1 MTSSCPKRRRAKRTP
16 SSILVRTFCL
26 RRCAAISA
34 TSPNQDG
41 VEGTD
46 SAEVWMIT
54 DPSAILVI
62 CTSLRE
68 SVLFFLLKEAHFMLA
83 RSFLAARCAIRGSRL
98 HCLVGWR
105 ISTCTCAPLARG
117 EKPSGSTQASEYR
130 RLRLSQPAVRV
141 LRHHRRFHSCAGW
154 RWQTWPGREDPDL
167 SLSGLP
173 HHLHFQALHAFLSSE
188 NPFPA
193 DRNRALCPG

>member
-68 SVLFFLLKEAHFMLA
+68 SVLFFLLKEAHFLLA
-83 RSFLAARCAIRGSRL
+83 RYFLAARCAIRGQI
-98 HCLVGWR
+98 HQ
-105 ISTCTCAPLARG
+105 G
-117 EKPSGSTQASEYR
+117 E
-130 RLRLSQPAVRV
+130 
-141 LRHHRRFHSCAGW
+141 HHGIEHR
-154 RWQTWPGREDPDL
+154 Q
-167 SLSGLP
+167 
-173 HHLHFQALHAFLSSE
+173 HLGH
-188 NPFPA
+188 
-193 DRNRALCPG
+193 R

>member
-1 MTSSCPKRRRAKRTP
+1 MTASCPNRRRAKRTP

-54 DPSAILVI
+54 DRSAILVI

-83 RSFLAARCAIRGSRL
+83 RSFLAARCAIRGI
-98 HCLVGWR
+98 GNPF
-105 ISTCTCAPLARG
+105 A
-117 EKPSGSTQASEYR
+117 GSQR
-130 RLRLSQPAVRV
+130 
-141 LRHHRRFHSCAGW
+141 
-154 RWQTWPGREDPDL
+154 
-167 SLSGLP
+167 
-173 HHLHFQALHAFLSSE
+173 ALHACRFRRQHQQGSHFILFPSCCSSI
-188 NPFPA
+188 FHLLA
-193 DRNRALCPG
+193 HCVQRGR

>member
-83 RSFLAARCAIRGSRL
+83 RYFLAARCAIRGL
-98 HCLVGWR
+98 
-105 ISTCTCAPLARG
+105 
-117 EKPSGSTQASEYR
+117 GSTQASQHR
-130 RLRLSQPAVRV
+130 GLRLSQPKVPV
-141 LRHHRRFHSCAGW
+141 LRHYRCSDSCAGW
-154 RWQTWPGREDPDL
+154 RWQARPGRAHPDV

-173 HHLHFQALHAFLSSE
+173 LHVQCSVPYTPVPSE
-188 NPFPA
+188 NSLSA
-193 DRNRALCPG
+193 D

>member
-54 DPSAILVI
+54 DPSAILII

-83 RSFLAARCAIRGSRL
+83 RYFLAARCAIRGKSRL
-98 HCLVGWR
+98 KQRGLVHL
-105 ISTCTCAPLARG
+105 PLSILATH
-117 EKPSGSTQASEYR
+117 PI
-130 RLRLSQPAVRV
+130 LRQMP
-141 LRHHRRFHSCAGW
+141 
-154 RWQTWPGREDPDL
+154 P
-167 SLSGLP
+167 
-173 HHLHFQALHAFLSSE
+173 
-188 NPFPA
+188 
-193 DRNRALCPG
+193 